1 MRGVCIVKSIIV
13 SLYQINLVFAMAKF
27 QLSER
32 GQNVE
37 PVPTYVRMYFVRA
50 RFAVN
55 RQEIT
60 IHVTACHKN

>member
-1 MRGVCIVKSIIV
+1 MKSGHEWGV
-13 SLYQINLVFAMAKF
+13 VFDEFFLLTMAKI

-32 GQNVE
+32 AQNFE

-55 RQEIT
+55 R
-60 IHVTACHKN
+60 